1 MIITTLHNQ
10 SLLDLALQH
19 TGTIESVF
27 ELAEANSL
35 NITDEVQA
43 GAPLYFGEVVG
54 DSRVSEFGVRNEI
67 LSYYTAKNLQPATA
81 FTKEDEQ
88 VFERLEGISIW
99 AINLDFV
106 VSG

>member
-1 MIITTLHNQ
+1 MTITALHNQ

-19 TGTIESVF
+19 TGSIESVF
-27 ELAEANSL
+27 ELAEANAL
-35 NITDEVQA
+35 NITDDVQA
-43 GAPLYFGEVVG
+43 GAPLYLGEG
-54 DSRVSEFGVRNEI
+54 LGVRNEI

-106 VSG
+106 VSS

>member
-1 MIITTLHNQ
+1 MTVTALRNQ

-19 TGTIESVF
+19 TGTIESIF

-43 GAPLYFGEVVG
+43 GAPLTVPLLGK
-54 DSRVSEFGVRNEI
+54 GVRNGDI
-67 LSYYTAKNLQPATA
+67 LAYYTAKNLQPATA

-88 VFERLEGISIW
+88 LFERLEGISIW
-99 AINLDFV
+99 AINLDFI
-106 VSG
+106 VSKE

>member
-1 MIITTLHNQ
+1 MTITVLHNQ

-27 ELAEANSL
+27 EFAEANTI
-35 NITDEVQA
+35 NITDDVQA
-43 GAPLYFGEVVG
+43 GKTLVLPAEAFINK
-54 DSRVSEFGVRNEI
+54 DI
-67 LSYYTAKNLQPATA
+67 LAYYTAKNLQPATA

-99 AINLDFV
+99 AINLDFI
-106 VSG
+106 VSKE

>member
-1 MIITTLHNQ
+1 MIITALHNQ

-27 ELAEANSL
+27 ELAKDNDL
-35 NITDEVQA
+35 NITDDVQA
-43 GAPLYFGEVVG
+43 GKTLVL
-54 DSRVSEFGVRNEI
+54 SSEAFTNKDI
-67 LSYYTAKNLQPATA
+67 LAYYTAKNIQPATA
-81 FTKEDEQ
+81 FSKEDEQ

-106 VSG
+106 VTQQ

>member
-1 MIITTLHNQ
+1 MIVTVLHNQ

-27 ELAEANSL
+27 EFAKANTI
-35 NITDEVQA
+35 NITDDVQA
-43 GAPLYFGEVVG
+43 GKTLVLPAEAFTNK
-54 DSRVSEFGVRNEI
+54 DI
-67 LSYYTAKNLQPATA
+67 LGYYTAKNLQPATA
-81 FTKEDEQ
+81 FSKEDEQ

-106 VSG
+106 ITQQ

>member
-1 MIITTLHNQ
+1 MIVTILHNQ

-27 ELAEANSL
+27 KLAEANSL

-43 GAPLYFGEVVG
+43 GKTLVLPAEAFSNK
-54 DSRVSEFGVRNEI
+54 DI
-67 LSYYTAKNLQPATA
+67 LAYYTAKNLQPATA

-99 AINLDFV
+99 AINLDFI
-106 VSG
+106 VSKE